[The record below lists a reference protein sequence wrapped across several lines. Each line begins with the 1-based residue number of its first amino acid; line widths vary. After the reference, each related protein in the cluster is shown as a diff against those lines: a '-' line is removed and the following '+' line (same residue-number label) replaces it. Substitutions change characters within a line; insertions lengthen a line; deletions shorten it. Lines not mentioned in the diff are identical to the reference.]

1 MKLDKKVAV
10 VTGAGRG
17 IGKAIA
23 LKLAQEGAKIIA
35 ADLDHGSA
43 AIVAGEIE
51 ATGGDALAVK
61 VDVSDSLSVDN
72 MAKEAL
78 IKYGQVDILINNAG
92 WDKIGTFMDSSEDTW
107 EKVIAINL
115 KGTIKCCKALLPQ
128 MMERKYGKILN
139 VSSDAGRVG
148 SSGEVVY
155 SAAKGG
161 IIAFS
166 KALAREMARY
176 KININCL
183 APGPTDTPLFAEVA
197 ADSPKLA
204 EALIK
209 SIPLRRLGQPNDLA
223 NAAAF
228 LVSDAA
234 EYITGQTLSVNGGLN
249 ML

>member
-1 MKLDKKVAV
+1 MKLDQKVAV
-10 VTGAGRG
+10 ITGAGRG

-23 LKLAQEGAKIIA
+23 LKFAREGARVIA

-43 AIVAGEIE
+43 ASVAGEIE
-51 ATGGDALAVK
+51 SIGGDALAVK
-61 VDVSDSLSVDN
+61 VDVSDNLSVDS
-72 MAKEAL
+72 MVKEAL
-78 IKYGQVDILINNAG
+78 IKYGKVDILINNAG
-92 WDKIGTFMDSSEDTW
+92 WDKIGLFMDSSEDTW

-115 KGTIKCCKALLPQ
+115 KGTIICCKALLPQ

-161 IIAFS
+161 VIAFS

-197 ADSPKLA
+197 ADNPKIA

-228 LVSDAA
+228 LVSDDA